1 MFNFTTICESVKR
14 HWIAIVL
21 ITALALVAGA
31 GSSFV
36 KSGKVETVATYTAE
50 ASLYVTGYGYDEN
63 ARQGGDYNYEF
74 NENTMM
80 NDVRRIIVSKEVA
93 AQIREEYGEDITIT
107 TPDWKDTSTKTSWT
121 TRFCFIDVTAEDPDL
136 ALKVADEVASKVCD
150 VAKETVPLSQV
161 EVFDSAAL
169 KATDNST
176 ANEWGTADLGVED
189 SAESVASRIS
199 MKSLVIYVFV
209 GLCVSIFGFAVYD
222 IMSRRVRSANDAE
235 RLLDIPVIASLGA
248 TEKSPMLAEDVRVLM
263 KRSGLTSLAVVG
275 ATEADGAGNVA
286 AMLEGVQVSGAFDL
300 SKDTKGVSTIAESDA
315 ILFSVKEGVAS
326 GKQLENALK
335 QMKISGTP
343 VLGVVFISKK

>member
-1 MFNFTTICESVKR
+1 M
-14 HWIAIVL
+14 
-21 ITALALVAGA
+21 
-31 GSSFV
+31 
-36 KSGKVETVATYTAE
+36 
-50 ASLYVTGYGYDEN
+50 
-63 ARQGGDYNYEF
+63 
-74 NENTMM
+74 
-80 NDVRRIIVSKEVA
+80 
-93 AQIREEYGEDITIT
+93 
-107 TPDWKDTSTKTSWT
+107 
-121 TRFCFIDVTAEDPDL
+121 
-136 ALKVADEVASKVCD
+136 
-150 VAKETVPLSQV
+150 
-161 EVFDSAAL
+161 FDSAAL
-169 KATDNST
+169 KATDNSN

-189 SAESVASRIS
+189 SAESVTSRIS

-248 TEKSPMLAEDVRVLM
+248 TEKSSMLAEDVRVLM
-263 KRSGLTSLAVVG
+263 KRSGLSSLAVVG

-315 ILFSVKEGVAS
+315 ILLSVKEGAAS